1 MNLNSRK
8 SEKVDLK
15 HLSTPAEFEI
25 ILKSW
30 KTTLME
36 DNLIEKLLLINV
48 NQLTFVAVVGL
59 IQ

>member
-8 SEKVDLK
+8 SEKVYLK

-36 DNLIEKLLLINV
+36 DNIIEKLLLITV